1 VSAMAIRGPA
11 LVTGASRGLGR
22 AIALELARR
31 GFEVVA
37 TMRRP
42 ADGASLVAEAR
53 DAKGSLRVDALDVE
67 RPDSIRIPPHLQVLV
82 NNAGTETA
90 YLPVEHA
97 PLAAWR
103 QVFETNVFGLA
114 EVTRHALPELRRH
127 GSGVVCNVTSA
138 SLLFPM
144 PFYAVYRASKAAVQ
158 ALGESLRAELQ
169 PFGVRVIEVMPGPI
183 ATDML
188 AGSDREPEAAAD
200 PGYRA
205 LAAWAWQGRRASEA
219 AKTPAPEAA
228 RRVADAILDLGSP
241 LRVAC
246 DPLGESL
253 IAAADDASFEER
265 LRGALAAMA
274 AAPTPGKDG

>member
-1 VSAMAIRGPA
+1 MAIRGPA
-11 LVTGASRGLGR
+11 VVTGASRGLGR

-31 GFEVVA
+31 GFDVVA
-37 TMRRP
+37 TMRQP
-42 ADGASLVAEAR
+42 ADGASLVSEAR
-53 DAKGSLRVDALDVE
+53 ELTGSLRLAALDVE
-67 RPDSIRIPPHLQVLV
+67 RPESIQIPPGLQVLV

-90 YLPVEHA
+90 YLPAEHA

-103 QVFETNVFGLA
+103 EVFETNVFGLA
-114 EVTRHALPELRRH
+114 EVTRQAIPELRRN

-158 ALGESLRAELQ
+158 AFGESLRAELQ
-169 PFGVRVIEVMPGPI
+169 PFGVRVLEVMPGPI

-200 PGYRA
+200 PAYRA

-219 AKTPAPEAA
+219 AKTPATEAA
-228 RRVADAILDLGSP
+228 RRIAEAILDLESP
-241 LRVAC
+241 LRIAC

-253 IAAADDASFEER
+253 IAAADGASFEER
-265 LRGALAAMA
+265 LRGALATM
-274 AAPTPGKDG
+274 PGALPSEDGG

>member
-1 VSAMAIRGPA
+1 MEIRGPA

-22 AIALELARR
+22 AIALELAQR
-31 GFEVVA
+31 GFDVVA

-42 ADGASLVAEAR
+42 ADGASLEDEAGN
-53 DAKGSLRVDALDVE
+53 AKGSLRVEALDVE
-67 RPDSIRIPPHLQVLV
+67 RPETIRIPRGLQVLV

-103 QVFETNVFGLA
+103 EVFETNVFGLA
-114 EVTRHALPELRRH
+114 EVTRRAVPELRQL

-144 PFYAVYRASKAAVQ
+144 PFFAVYRASKAAVQ

-205 LAAWAWQGRRASEA
+205 LAGWAWQGRRASEA

-228 RRVADAILDLGSP
+228 RRIADAILDPDGP
-241 LRVAC
+241 LRVAA
-246 DPLGESL
+246 DPMGESL
-253 IAAADDASFEER
+253 IAAADGAPFEER
-265 LRGALAAMA
+265 LRGALAAMDG
-274 AAPTPGKDG
+274 AAPGS